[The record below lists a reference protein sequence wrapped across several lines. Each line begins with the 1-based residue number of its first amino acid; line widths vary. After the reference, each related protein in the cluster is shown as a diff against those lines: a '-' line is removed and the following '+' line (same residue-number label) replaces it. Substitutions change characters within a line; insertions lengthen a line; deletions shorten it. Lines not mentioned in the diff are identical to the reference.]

1 MDRSGGRPAP
11 LDLSPQDAISP
22 QVKLEYLRE
31 QLSVQQA
38 IAEGARNFLAVVV
51 VDQENGGGSDELRT
65 EVEAELEGAERQI
78 RDLEMHISTLEQAI
92 AAAVPAPLSP
102 APPPASATANGF
114 ASYESGAYTPTSI
127 ISSGVDGLAS
137 SGSLPLHGSSSSDN
151 FQPTFDLVMNLLQRL
166 EDMEQVGERI
176 KAMDTVVEALSQHVR
191 VKYELRLEEHLSGI
205 MTCLSEDAGKDIRSA
220 TYRLLRHII
229 VDSSDIYHLHTRHI
243 HLFLVRSLSRDSKH
257 DVEKEQALRLVRA
270 MLEHI
275 DSSAPEH
282 RLAATA
288 ILRAVVAIAEQPEEK
303 LRLAALE
310 MLGELVI
317 RDIALLVSCE
327 GLRVVLQAL
336 SDGPHDF
343 SPFLSLAFLWV
354 MDRPDT
360 RQWLRPGVDIEIVF
374 SGFTEVQGKGSSIEE
389 RVKAS
394 ASIVGA
400 FLKSWSGLMY
410 LNIHGRQAL
419 TSLVDS
425 LTNPSRVIR
434 DTLLDML
441 FGIFNV
447 RRCPPKLGKLRLAL
461 CSIYATSSSPQPE
474 QHKTNLIDQYMAIV
488 LLIFIDA
495 GLVEGLAELAA
506 DPKDQ
511 STARKV
517 SLLIGEVLDLAS
529 RVLPSVHAARV
540 QALPKLFALASS
552 FDTSD
557 QRLAASSTLLAVTA
571 FDRERRVTKVQ
582 TVEENRPR
590 SNSLED
596 PSQRNLQQRQQVE
609 STKLRTALSM
619 DDTTFRNLLLET
631 GVLSTKDHTKWA
643 FETLMELLEG
653 PLKNPK
659 RLDEAMRAS
668 KFMRRLLGF
677 FQPGAGRYC
686 ELRKDQSNLK
696 YTQLGCTTLST
707 LLANPDG
714 VQYLAEDKLLP
725 QLADCLLQLEAHGAP
740 SHADTLLSKDRMET
754 TLVSGYFEMLGTL
767 TKSSSGL
774 ALLDHFKF
782 FTCFYRISELRSRE
796 DLVRAIIENVDY
808 SRDGHPRVFLQKTLT
823 SGYKHIR
830 LFATR
835 HLAHLLFTTA
845 AASPLGRAEEWQID
859 LLVPQLYD
867 PSPEVT
873 ELAVQ
878 VLDQACQEA
887 ETLEMVVRKRPALDH
902 LGEVGVGLLTKFL
915 STAVGV
921 RYLHEIDFIERE
933 LEDWYDEHNFRYMIQ
948 LELSLAAVLKV
959 DGGALAS
966 PTFDGT
972 PPSHFYGELVK
983 TQEGCQILD
992 DSGHFT
998 RFAEIIRE
1006 HAERELDGEFVA
1018 QLKSVLWAV
1027 GHIGSSERGLPF
1039 LDDEFILTDIVEIA
1053 STSPVYSLRGTAVF
1067 ALALISSTVE
1077 GVEMLE
1083 ELGWESVCTP
1093 LNGPTGLCIPMDL
1106 ADLVYTPLWPAP
1118 ELALPESLS
1127 LAPPP
1132 SHVEREA
1139 LVALANLSNH
1149 ILATKASKTLARL
1162 KTRHRN
1168 LFASPALYYR
1178 ALEMLASHHY
1188 RLPVRKYII
1197 ELFEL
1202 PMSARNAERVVQ
1214 AGEELRAKKDKGMAA
1229 TPRLDGEGDEAAKGG
1244 GEGVISGSK
1253 TPGWAASGVS
1263 ALVHGIEGDVTDD
1276 DDESSVDAAEL
1287 ILPVKTLTPLLTVKG
1302 FLLA

>member
-51 VDQENGGGSDELRT
+51 VDQENEGGSDELRT

-78 RDLEMHISTLEQAI
+78 RDLEMHVARLEQAI

-102 APPPASATANGF
+102 APPPPSATANGF

-127 ISSGVDGLAS
+127 ISSGMDALAS

-151 FQPTFDLVMNLLQRL
+151 FQPAFDLVMNLLQRL

-176 KAMDTVVEALSQHVR
+176 KAMDTVVETLNQHVR
-191 VKYELRLEEHLSGI
+191 VKYELRLEEHLSSI

-288 ILRAVVAIAEQPEEK
+288 IMRAVVAIAEQSEEK

-310 MLGELVI
+310 TLGELVI
-317 RDIALLVSCE
+317 RDIALLVSCD

-360 RQWLRPGVDIEIVF
+360 RQWLRAGVDIEIVF
-374 SGFTEVQGKGSSIEE
+374 SGFTEVQGKGSSSEE

-447 RRCPPKLGKLRLAL
+447 RHSSPKPGKLRLAL
-461 CSIYATSSSPQPE
+461 CSIQAKSSSQPE
-474 QHKTNLIDQYMAIV
+474 QHKTNLIDQYMAIM

-495 GLVEGLAELAA
+495 GLVEALAELAA

-529 RVLPSVHAARV
+529 RVLPPMHAARV
-540 QALPKLFALASS
+540 QALPKLFALTSS

-582 TVEENRPR
+582 LVEDNRPR

-596 PSQRNLQQRQQVE
+596 PSQRNLQQRQHVE
-609 STKLRTALSM
+609 SAKLRMALSM

-643 FETLMELLEG
+643 FETLMALLEG
-653 PLKNPK
+653 PLRNPK

-677 FQPGAGRYC
+677 FQPGAGRYS

-725 QLADCLLQLEAHGAP
+725 QLADCLLQLDAHGP
-740 SHADTLLSKDRMET
+740 LSHADALLSKDRMET

-782 FTCFYRISELRSRE
+782 FTCFYHISELRSRE

-808 SRDGHPRVFLQKTLT
+808 SRDGHPRVFLHKTLT
-823 SGYKHIR
+823 SSYKHIR

-835 HLAHLLFTTA
+835 HLATLLLTTA
-845 AASPLGRAEEWQID
+845 ATASPLGRAEEWQID

-878 VLDQACQEA
+878 VLDQACQET

-902 LGEVGVGLLTKFL
+902 LGDVGVGLLTKFL

-933 LEDWYDEHNFRYMIQ
+933 LEDWYDEQNFRYMIQ

-966 PTFDGT
+966 TTFDGT
-972 PPSHFYGELVK
+972 PPPHFYGELVK
-983 TQEGCQILD
+983 TQEGCEILD
-992 DSGHFT
+992 ESGHFT

-1006 HAERELDGEFVA
+1006 HAERELDSEFVA

-1039 LDDEFILTDIVEIA
+1039 LDDEFILTDMVEIA

-1127 LAPPP
+1127 LAPPT

-1149 ILATKASKTLARL
+1149 ILATKASKTLAKL
-1162 KTRHRN
+1162 KARHRS
-1168 LFASPALYYR
+1168 LFALPALYYR

-1188 RLPVRKYII
+1188 RLPVRKYIV

-1202 PMSARNAERVVQ
+1202 PMGVRNAERVVQ
-1214 AGEELRAKKDKGMAA
+1214 AGEELRAKKDKGMA
-1229 TPRLDGEGDEAAKGG
+1229 TPRLDGEGEEAAKGG
-1244 GEGVISGSK
+1244 EGATSGFK
-1253 TPGWAASGVS
+1253 TPAWAASGVS
-1263 ALVHGIEGDVTDD
+1263 ALVNGIEGDVTDD
-1276 DDESSVDAAEL
+1276 DDESSVDEAEL